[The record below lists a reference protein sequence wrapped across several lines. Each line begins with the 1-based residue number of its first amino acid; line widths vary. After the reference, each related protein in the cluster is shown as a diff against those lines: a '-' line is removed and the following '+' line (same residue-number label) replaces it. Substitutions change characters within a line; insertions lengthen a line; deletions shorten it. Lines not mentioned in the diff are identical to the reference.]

1 MHHVI
6 IGAGPAGVV
15 AAETLRRVDPAAEV
29 TLVCGEAGPP
39 YSRMAIPYVI
49 SGKIDEAGTQLRQT
63 PGHFESQ
70 GVALRH
76 DRVTAVD
83 PAAGRLALAVGGGL
97 AYDRLLIATGSSPA
111 RPPISGLD
119 QPNVY
124 SCWTLEDMRKIC
136 AAVRPGKRLVL
147 LGAGFVACIIIPSLL
162 ERGAEVTVVCGSSG
176 RMVRS
181 MMDETAGGMIMRWCR
196 ERGVRVITSGRPKS
210 IAADLTVTLESGE
223 TAEAD
228 LVVVATGVT
237 TNTGFLA
244 GSGVAV
250 NQGIVVDQFMQ
261 SSVPGIYA
269 AGDVA
274 EGLNLSTGKPDVH
287 AIQPTAVEHGRI
299 AALNMAG
306 RQVAYHGSLSM
317 NTLDTMGLVSCS
329 FGQWMGRDGGRQARA
344 VDGDGF
350 RYTRL
355 EFFDDRLVGA
365 NTVGLTQEIGICR
378 GLIETRLRLGGW
390 IDRLIKDPGRL
401 SEAYIA
407 CAHGLG

>member
-6 IGAGPAGVV
+6 VGAGPAGVV
-15 AAETLRRVDPAAEV
+15 AAETLRRVDSRSAV
-29 TLVCGEAGPP
+29 TLICGEAGPP

-49 SGKIDEAGTQLRQT
+49 SGKIDEPGTHLRRTPDHFQT
-63 PGHFESQ
+63 L

-76 DRVTAVD
+76 DRVTAID
-83 PAAGRLALAVGGGL
+83 PAAKSLSLADGKSL

-119 QPNVY
+119 QPGVY
-124 SCWTLEDMRKIC
+124 SCWTLDDMRKIC
-136 AAVRPGKRLVL
+136 AAVKPGTRLVL

-162 ERGAEVTVVCGSSG
+162 ERGAVVTVVCGSSG

-181 MMDETAGGMIMRWCR
+181 MMDETSGGMIMRWCR
-196 ERGVRVITSGRPKS
+196 KRGVRVITSGRPQS

-228 LVVVATGVT
+228 IVVVATGVT

-244 GSGVAV
+244 GSGVMV
-250 NQGIVVDQFMQ
+250 NQGIVVDQYLQ
-261 SSVPGIYA
+261 SSVSDIYA

-274 EGLNLSTGKPDVH
+274 EGMNFCTGKPEVH

-299 AALNMAG
+299 AAMNMTG
-306 RQVAYHGSLSM
+306 RQVPFHGSLSM

-329 FGQWMGRDGGRQARA
+329 FGQWMGRDGGHQARA
-344 VDGDGF
+344 VDQDGF
-350 RYTRL
+350 KYIRL
-355 EFFDDRLVGA
+355 EFFEDLLVGA

-378 GLIETRLRLGGW
+378 GLIETRVRLGAW
-390 IDRLIKDPGRL
+390 VDKLVKDPGRL
-401 SEAYIA
+401 AEAYVA
-407 CAHGLG
+407 CTHGVN